1 MARPQTLRI
10 ALVGALV
17 MAATIS
23 ARGQVGCGI
32 AGAPPPLCPP
42 VVYRSGPQTRKIGLP
57 PGMDRYRRSKE
68 RADLRQ
74 LKKETAELS
83 ALVHRLRTEV
93 DKANENS
100 LSLTVIRETRQ
111 IEKLA
116 KKIQKLVAH
125 G

>member
-1 MARPQTLRI
+1 
-10 ALVGALV
+10 
-17 MAATIS
+17 
-23 ARGQVGCGI
+23 
-32 AGAPPPLCPP
+32 
-42 VVYRSGPQTRKIGLP
+42 
-57 PGMDRYRRSKE
+57 MDRYRRSKE